1 MESEIMEQRR
11 RSEQEEDAEQETE
24 SADGGK

>member
-11 RSEQEEDAEQETE
+11 RSEQEEDAQQETE
-24 SADGGK
+24 SAHGGE